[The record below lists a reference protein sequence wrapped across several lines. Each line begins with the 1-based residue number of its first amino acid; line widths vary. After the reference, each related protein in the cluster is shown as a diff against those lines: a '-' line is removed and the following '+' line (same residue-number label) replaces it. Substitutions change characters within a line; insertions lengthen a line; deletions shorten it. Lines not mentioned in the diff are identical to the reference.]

1 MKQKSITTR
10 ILFPVISLMVLGV
23 AGLLFSVSV
32 STRDQVVRTS
42 VRNATTTIDQFR
54 TLRGYYTDRVV
65 KKLKARPDLK
75 VSFDHMQDDNA
86 VPLPATMVLDLSTL
100 LAGSTNSTRVN
111 LYSAWPFPG
120 RKDRVTDGFMRDAMS
135 HFITN
140 ANGTF
145 VRTESAAGSTRVRVA
160 IADVMA
166 NDSCVQCH
174 NAHPDSPKRDWKVG
188 DVRGVLEVS
197 ATIDSELAANNALI
211 GRMAAVAG
219 AAVLVVAGL
228 VIWSIRRFVTL
239 PVQRSVE
246 FLEQCGG
253 QVSAAASEVSSA
265 SQSLA
270 EGSSEQAASLEET
283 SASLEELASMAS
295 RNSESTRL
303 AKQLGDEARQ
313 VAGTGRESI
322 QVMSQAIVEIQARG
336 REMCEAVDGISA
348 SSREVAKI
356 VKTIDEIAFQ
366 TNILALNAAV
376 EAARAGEAGLGFAV
390 VADEVRNL
398 AQRSATAAKETTGK
412 ITESLRQSQRGV
424 EVSQRVAQ
432 HLNDVQ
438 SKVQAVEASLGAI
451 GTKVQQVDETL
462 SQIANATR
470 EQSEGVSQINV
481 AVSQMDKVTQANAA
495 GAEESASAAT
505 ELSAQSEALNA
516 MVTELVALV
525 RGGEAPENPP
535 RPAAA
540 APARAKHPL
549 VAHMPKPAPLP
560 AGKAA
565 PSPGSN
571 PVPGA
576 GRNGTPSQS
585 GGGVGPGDFRDF

>member
-495 GAEESASAAT
+495 GAEESASASQ
-505 ELSAQSEALNA
+505 ELNA
-516 MVTELVALV
+516 QAVALRRTV
-525 RGGEAPENPP
+525 GELKSLVTGHAADSEPAPGAAGGPVARTTPVSRRSPG
-535 RPAAA
+535 RPAAPTPA
-540 APARAKHPL
+540 PPSASTDIPMPARGSTP
-549 VAHMPKPAPLP
+549 VSP
-560 AGKAA
+560 GKA
-565 PSPGSN
+565 PGS
-571 PVPGA
+571 
-576 GRNGTPSQS
+576 
-585 GGGVGPGDFRDF
+585 GDFRDF

>member
-265 SQSLA
+265 SSSLA
-270 EGSSEQAASLEET
+270 EGASTQAASLEET
-283 SASLEELASMAS
+283 SASLEEISSMTR
-295 RNSESTRL
+295 RNAEN
-303 AKQLGDEARQ
+303 AKSAETIAGAARRAATDGAEDMARMNEA
-313 VAGTGRESI
+313 
-322 QVMSQAIVEIQARG
+322 MQAIQ
-336 REMCEAVDGISA
+336 
-348 SSREVAKI
+348 SSSDNIGKI
-356 VKTIDEIAFQ
+356 IKTIDEIAFQ

-376 EAARAGEAGLGFAV
+376 EAARAGEAGMGFAV

-398 AQRSATAAKETTGK
+398 AQRSALAARETAEK
-412 ITESLRQSQRGV
+412 IEDSIHKSHAGV
-424 EVSQRVAQ
+424 EISSRIAGR
-432 HLNDVQ
+432 LTEIAEK
-438 SKVQAVEASLGAI
+438 SR
-451 GTKVQQVDETL
+451 QVDTL
-462 SQIANATR
+462 VAEIARASE
-470 EQSEGVSQINV
+470 EQNQGITQLGSAMV
-481 AVSQMDKVTQANAA
+481 QMDQVTQSNAA
-495 GAEESASAAT
+495 TAEESASAAT
-505 ELSAQSEALNA
+505 ELHSQATALKEA
-516 MVTELVALV
+516 VELLLQNVVGGDAGKSPAPIAKARQAADPKPVAPV
-525 RGGEAPENPP
+525 RPP
-535 RPAAA
+535 AS
-540 APARAKHPL
+540 
-549 VAHMPKPAPLP
+549 PAPL
-560 AGKAA
+560 KAA
-565 PSPGSN
+565 AESSP
-571 PVPGA
+571 P
-576 GRNGTPSQS
+576 GRNAKADLQTASDWK
-585 GGGVGPGDFRDF
+585 DF

>member
-1 MKQKSITTR
+1 MRSMLSRFSLSAKI
-10 ILFPVISLMVLGV
+10 ILS
-23 AGLLFSVSV
+23 
-32 STRDQVVRTS
+32 Q
-42 VRNATTTIDQFR
+42 
-54 TLRGYYTDRVV
+54 
-65 KKLKARPDLK
+65 
-75 VSFDHMQDDNA
+75 A
-86 VPLPATMVLDLSTL
+86 VPLVVLLL
-100 LAGSTNSTRVN
+100 LAGALVLVTQSVRSKVTR
-111 LYSAWPFPG
+111 A
-120 RKDRVTDGFMRDAMS
+120 RE
-135 HFITN
+135 
-140 ANGTF
+140 
-145 VRTESAAGSTRVRVA
+145 ESAVFYTAAWQMKLDVA
-160 IADVMA
+160 Q
-166 NDSCVQCH
+166 VQQFLQ
-174 NAHPDSPKRDWKVG
+174 D
-188 DVRGVLEVS
+188 VS
-197 ATIDSELAANNALI
+197 ATRGQDGLDDGFKKAAERRKNFLEGAAGFRQMFERERAAEDLGRLKELEAGFEEYYRTGTN
-211 GRMAAVAG
+211 MASAYVAG
-219 AAVLVVAGL
+219 GPAAGNKMMPEFDAAAEKLQQRLKTFSDEQQEEFYRSLGVVQNEVTTLSNASIVAGVFSVIMGVLL
-228 VIWSIRRFVTL
+228 VRLLLKMIVAPIRR
-239 PVQRSVE
+239 
-246 FLEQCGG
+246 
-253 QVSAAASEVSSA
+253 VSESLGETARQTHLASEEISSA

-495 GAEESASAAT
+495 GAEESASASQ
-505 ELSAQSEALNA
+505 ELNA
-516 MVTELVALV
+516 QAVALRRTV
-525 RGGEAPENPP
+525 GELKSLVTGHAADSEPAPGAAGGPVARTTPVSRRSPG
-535 RPAAA
+535 RPAAPTPA
-540 APARAKHPL
+540 PPSASTDIPMPARGSTP
-549 VAHMPKPAPLP
+549 VSP
-560 AGKAA
+560 GKA
-565 PSPGSN
+565 PGS
-571 PVPGA
+571 
-576 GRNGTPSQS
+576 
-585 GGGVGPGDFRDF
+585 GDFRDF

>member
-495 GAEESASAAT
+495 GAEESASASQ
-505 ELSAQSEALNA
+505 ELNA
-516 MVTELVALV
+516 QAVALRRTV
-525 RGGEAPENPP
+525 GELKSLVTGHAADSEPAPGAAGGPVARTTPVSRRSPG
-535 RPAAA
+535 RPAASTPA
-540 APARAKHPL
+540 PPSASTDIPMPARGSTP
-549 VAHMPKPAPLP
+549 VSP
-560 AGKAA
+560 GKA
-565 PSPGSN
+565 PGS
-571 PVPGA
+571 
-576 GRNGTPSQS
+576 
-585 GGGVGPGDFRDF
+585 GDFRDF

>member
-1 MKQKSITTR
+1 
-10 ILFPVISLMVLGV
+10 
-23 AGLLFSVSV
+23 
-32 STRDQVVRTS
+32 
-42 VRNATTTIDQFR
+42 
-54 TLRGYYTDRVV
+54 
-65 KKLKARPDLK
+65 
-75 VSFDHMQDDNA
+75 
-86 VPLPATMVLDLSTL
+86 
-100 LAGSTNSTRVN
+100 
-111 LYSAWPFPG
+111 
-120 RKDRVTDGFMRDAMS
+120 
-135 HFITN
+135 
-140 ANGTF
+140 
-145 VRTESAAGSTRVRVA
+145 
-160 IADVMA
+160 
-166 NDSCVQCH
+166 
-174 NAHPDSPKRDWKVG
+174 
-188 DVRGVLEVS
+188 
-197 ATIDSELAANNALI
+197 
-211 GRMAAVAG
+211 
-219 AAVLVVAGL
+219 
-228 VIWSIRRFVTL
+228 
-239 PVQRSVE
+239 
-246 FLEQCGG
+246 
-253 QVSAAASEVSSA
+253 
-265 SQSLA
+265 
-270 EGSSEQAASLEET
+270 
-283 SASLEELASMAS
+283 MAS

-495 GAEESASAAT
+495 GAEESASASQ
-505 ELSAQSEALNA
+505 ELNA
-516 MVTELVALV
+516 QAVALRRTV
-525 RGGEAPENPP
+525 GELKSLVTGHAADSEPAPGAAGGPVARTTPVSRRSPG
-535 RPAAA
+535 RPAASTPA
-540 APARAKHPL
+540 PPSASTDIPMPARGSTP
-549 VAHMPKPAPLP
+549 VSP
-560 AGKAA
+560 GKA
-565 PSPGSN
+565 PGS
-571 PVPGA
+571 
-576 GRNGTPSQS
+576 
-585 GGGVGPGDFRDF
+585 GDFRDF

>member
-1 MKQKSITTR
+1 MRSMLSRFSLSAKI
-10 ILFPVISLMVLGV
+10 ILS
-23 AGLLFSVSV
+23 
-32 STRDQVVRTS
+32 Q
-42 VRNATTTIDQFR
+42 
-54 TLRGYYTDRVV
+54 
-65 KKLKARPDLK
+65 
-75 VSFDHMQDDNA
+75 A
-86 VPLPATMVLDLSTL
+86 VPLVVLLL
-100 LAGSTNSTRVN
+100 LAGALVLVTQSVRSKVTR
-111 LYSAWPFPG
+111 A
-120 RKDRVTDGFMRDAMS
+120 RE
-135 HFITN
+135 
-140 ANGTF
+140 
-145 VRTESAAGSTRVRVA
+145 ESAVFYTAAWQMKLDVA
-160 IADVMA
+160 Q
-166 NDSCVQCH
+166 VQQFLQ
-174 NAHPDSPKRDWKVG
+174 D
-188 DVRGVLEVS
+188 VS
-197 ATIDSELAANNALI
+197 ATRGQDGLDDGFKKAAERRKNFLEGAAGFRQMFERERAAEDLGRLKELEVGFEEYYRTGTN
-211 GRMAAVAG
+211 MASAYVAG
-219 AAVLVVAGL
+219 GPAAGNKMMPEFDAAAEKLQQRLKTFSDEQQEEFYRSLGVVQNEVTTLSNASIVAGVFSVIMGVLL
-228 VIWSIRRFVTL
+228 VRLLLKMIVAPIRR
-239 PVQRSVE
+239 
-246 FLEQCGG
+246 
-253 QVSAAASEVSSA
+253 VSESLGETARQTHLASEEISSA

-495 GAEESASAAT
+495 GAEESASASQ
-505 ELSAQSEALNA
+505 ELNA
-516 MVTELVALV
+516 QAVALRRTV
-525 RGGEAPENPP
+525 GELKSLVTGHAADSEPAPGAAGGPVARTTPVSRRSPG
-535 RPAAA
+535 RPAASTPA
-540 APARAKHPL
+540 PPSASTDIPMPARGSTP
-549 VAHMPKPAPLP
+549 VSP
-560 AGKAA
+560 GKA
-565 PSPGSN
+565 PGS
-571 PVPGA
+571 
-576 GRNGTPSQS
+576 
-585 GGGVGPGDFRDF
+585 GDFRDF